1 MRCQCCDKNLN
12 DYESTRKSV
21 STGEYL
27 DMCNKC
33 YSTISDDLLSEVRY
47 DLYDGN
53 EDDEYEEGDYDE
65 ESYYKGRQRDKFVV
79 YYL

>member
-53 EDDEYEEGDYDE
+53 EDDEYEEGGYDE
-65 ESYYKGRQRDKFVV
+65 ESY
-79 YYL
+79 

>member
-1 MRCQCCDKNLN
+1 MRCYCCDKNLN

-33 YSTISDDLLSEVRY
+33 YSTVSDDLLSEVRY

-53 EDDEYEEGDYDE
+53 EEDEYDEGDYDE
-65 ESYYKGRQRDKFVV
+65 EYN
-79 YYL
+79 